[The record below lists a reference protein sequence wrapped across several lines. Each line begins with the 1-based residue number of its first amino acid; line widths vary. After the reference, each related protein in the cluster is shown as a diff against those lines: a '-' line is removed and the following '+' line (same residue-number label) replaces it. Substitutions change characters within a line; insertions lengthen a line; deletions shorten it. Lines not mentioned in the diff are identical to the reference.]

1 MTPSTPSPLDYLLT
15 RTSSKPLRAP
25 APSEA
30 QLAQILQTAMSAP
43 DHGRRQPWRF
53 CLIREAAVAQLGE
66 LSLRATKAA
75 GVPITPQKEASV
87 RAWLAQVP
95 LLIAIAC
102 KLDHGDKIPETERLL
117 ATGAAVTNMLN
128 AAHML
133 GYGAYWSTGL
143 GTYLDEV
150 PEALGF
156 DALDYR
162 FMGFLALG
170 SPIDPV
176 LPVTRPD
183 HRQFVS
189 EWTGQAQSG

>member
-1 MTPSTPSPLDYLLT
+1 MTPLDYLLT

-25 APSEA
+25 APAEDE
-30 QLAQILQTAMSAP
+30 LAQILQTAMSAP

-53 CLIREAAVAQLGE
+53 CLIREPAVMQLCE
-66 LSLRATKAA
+66 LSLRATKSA
-75 GVPITPQKEASV
+75 GLTLTPQKEASV

-102 KLDHGDKIPETERLL
+102 RLDHSDKIPESERLL

-150 PEALGF
+150 PESLGF
-156 DALDYR
+156 DTLDYR

-170 SPIDPV
+170 TPIDPP
-176 LPVTRPD
+176 LAVTRPD
-183 HRQFVS
+183 YRQFVS
-189 EWTGQAQSG
+189 EWTGATQSG

>member
-1 MTPSTPSPLDYLLT
+1 MTSPLEYLLT
-15 RTSSKPLRAP
+15 RVSSKPVRAP
-25 APSEA
+25 APSEEE
-30 QLAQILQTAMSAP
+30 LAQILQTAMSAP

-53 CLIREAAVAQLGE
+53 CLIRDAAVAQLGE
-66 LSLRATKAA
+66 LALAASKAA
-75 GVPITPQKEASV
+75 GMPVTPQKEASV

-102 KLDHGDKIPETERLL
+102 RLDHADPIPEQERLL

-128 AAHML
+128 AEHML

-170 SPIDPV
+170 TPIDAP

-183 HRQFVS
+183 HRRFVS
-189 EWTGQAQSG
+189 EWTGAA